1 MEFLEEAGAL
11 FGESSGGGGG
21 RDEGRVD
28 IDPTLDLFA
37 NIGSRD
43 GELFFANVLF
53 LPLGLVDR
61 APYFRLLPVQRR
73 RLDTQERG
81 VYLHEGGPTAVA
93 ERHASI
99 SRTSAS
105 RSPFRASSSRR

>member
-1 MEFLEEAGAL
+1 MEFFEEAVAL

-28 IDPTLDLFA
+28 IDPTIDLFA
-37 NIGSRD
+37 NIGSGD

-61 APYFRLLPVQRR
+61 APYFSAAAGAATASRHAREGGILTRGRPDGRR
-73 RLDTQERG
+73 RKACK
-81 VYLHEGGPTAVA
+81 H
-93 ERHASI
+93 
-99 SRTSAS
+99 
-105 RSPFRASSSRR
+105 

>member
-43 GELFFANVLF
+43 GELFFCKCIIPAAWISRS
-53 LPLGLVDR
+53 R
-61 APYFRLLPVQRR
+61 ALLSAAAGAATASRHAREGGILTRGRPDGRR
-73 RLDTQERG
+73 RKACK
-81 VYLHEGGPTAVA
+81 H
-93 ERHASI
+93 
-99 SRTSAS
+99 
-105 RSPFRASSSRR
+105 

>member
-37 NIGSRD
+37 NIGS
-43 GELFFANVLF
+43 GMANFFLQM
-53 LPLGLVDR
+53 
-61 APYFRLLPVQRR
+61 YYSC
-73 RLDTQERG
+73 RLD
-81 VYLHEGGPTAVA
+81 
-93 ERHASI
+93 
-99 SRTSAS
+99 
-105 RSPFRASSSRR
+105 